1 MNNQNTQTGSVSGA
15 GKLDFKALAEDLGT
29 PEEFLRSRLSG
40 EETMEEAKTKLA
52 KSTYEATKTTDQLKG
67 EKSSL
72 LQERDRFREMAEKSL
87 EGKSEPP
94 VNKKTGTGE
103 GETLTPE
110 EEKYIEN
117 LLEMANKAD
126 EIKQDLDS
134 IKQDLAATKGE
145 VSVTKNYALSQSAQV
160 RAQKLREGKQ
170 WLKRTFNEERAN
182 ELLDEDNP
190 ANSPLGRVFDPSLC
204 TSKDERAFA
213 ESVASLA
220 WKFENPVEMAYRI
233 LAERKEL
240 GSAFS
245 KEISETEG
253 AGRSHDGINVSKDKA
268 LKDEFL
274 GIFGRKS

>member
-1 MNNQNTQTGSVSGA
+1 
-15 GKLDFKALAEDLGT
+15 
-29 PEEFLRSRLSG
+29 
-40 EETMEEAKTKLA
+40 
-52 KSTYEATKTTDQLKG
+52 
-67 EKSSL
+67 
-72 LQERDRFREMAEKSL
+72 MAEKSL
-87 EGKSEPP
+87 EGKTEPP
-94 VNKKTGTGE
+94 VSKKTGTGE
-103 GETLTPE
+103 GDTLTPE

-126 EIKQDLDS
+126 KIKKDLDNIKQDLNTT
-134 IKQDLAATKGE
+134 KQDLNTTKGE
-145 VSVTKNYALSQSAQV
+145 VSVTKSYALSQSAQV

-182 ELLDEDNP
+182 ELFDEDNP
-190 ANSPLGRVFDPSLC
+190 AKSPLGRVFNPSLC

-213 ESVASLA
+213 EAVESLA

-253 AGRSHDGINVSKDKA
+253 AGRSHDGSSISKDKA